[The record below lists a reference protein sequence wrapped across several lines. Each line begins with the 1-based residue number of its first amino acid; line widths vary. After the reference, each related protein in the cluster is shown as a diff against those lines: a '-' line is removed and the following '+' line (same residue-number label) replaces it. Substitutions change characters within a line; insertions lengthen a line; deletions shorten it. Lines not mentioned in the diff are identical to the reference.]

1 MPGYEQPPQPRDQQ
15 QVAPQEPQG
24 YPEDYIYQGDTF
36 RGVAPSDQAAQIRK
50 AIFECILPEADA
62 DFGEWIP
69 MLVSAIDMVARIPG
83 VDHTV
88 INELNRRMEDIVD
101 RSHSQGRRRI
111 VASKMQKLVFRLRS
125 YVAMGDSQITGVTG
139 ITAMI
144 TTNQKQEQTIRMPQ
158 QPASVGFWGNWGKK

>member
-1 MPGYEQPPQPRDQQ
+1 
-15 QVAPQEPQG
+15 
-24 YPEDYIYQGDTF
+24 
-36 RGVAPSDQAAQIRK
+36 
-50 AIFECILPEADA
+50 
-62 DFGEWIP
+62 
-69 MLVSAIDMVARIPG
+69 VARIPG

-144 TTNQKQEQTIRMPQ
+144 TTNQKQDQTIRMPQ